1 MKECGIGY
9 GSINHPVDR
18 DPVCGYN
25 GIIGDT
31 CPNCGRHE
39 DEHRPSS
46 ASAASPAIWWA
57 RSTAS
62 TTPSAPK
69 RATGSKHS
77 VPSAQ
82 PAAGITLAT

>member
-1 MKECGIGY
+1 MKDSGIGY

-31 CPNCGRHE
+31 CPNCGRTE
-39 DEHRPSS
+39 EERQLPSS

-62 TTPSAPK
+62 TTPSAP
-69 RATGSKHS
+69 RKHDRVKHFIAS
-77 VPSAQ
+77 ADQPSQ
-82 PAAGITLAT
+82 